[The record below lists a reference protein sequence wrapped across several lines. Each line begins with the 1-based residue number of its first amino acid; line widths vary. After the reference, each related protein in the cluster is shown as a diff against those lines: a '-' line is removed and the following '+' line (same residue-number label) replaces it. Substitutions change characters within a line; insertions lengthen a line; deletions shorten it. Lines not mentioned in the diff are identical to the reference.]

1 MAKVVEGLL
10 YSKSHEWVKV
20 EKGVAVIG
28 VTDYAQ
34 QEMGDVTYVDMPNA
48 GDEVVKDEEC
58 GAVESVKA
66 SSEIYSPVSGTV
78 IETNLDLEASPEL
91 INEDAFSAWIMRVEM
106 SDESELDDLMDAA
119 AYEALTAE

>member
-106 SDESELDDLMDAA
+106 SDESELDELMDAA

>member
-1 MAKVVEGLL
+1 MAKVVDGLL

-34 QEMGDVTYVDMPNA
+34 QEMGDVTYVDIPNA

-78 IETNLDLEASPEL
+78 IETNLALESSPEQ
-91 INEDAFSAWIMRVEM
+91 INEDAYSAWIMRVEM
-106 SDESELDDLMDAA
+106 SDTSDLDDLMDAA

>member
-1 MAKVVEGLL
+1 MAKVVDGLL

-20 EKGVAVIG
+20 ENGVAVIG

-34 QEMGDVTYVDMPNA
+34 QEMGDVTYVDIPNA

-78 IETNLDLEASPEL
+78 IETNLALESSPEQ
-91 INEDAFSAWIMRVEM
+91 INEDAYSAWIMRVEM
-106 SDESELDDLMDAA
+106 SDTSELDDLMDAA